1 MQMDPQAGFLKHQE
15 YYIRNQI
22 FPITQGQGRLKETKL
37 FQLQF
42 VKVLMGSLADLN
54 VENI

>member
-1 MQMDPQAGFLKHQE
+1 MQMDPQVPGFLKHQQ
-15 YYIRNQI
+15 YYVRNQI
-22 FPITQGQGRLKETKL
+22 FPITQGRLKETKL

-42 VKVLMGSLADLN
+42 VKVLMGSLADPT